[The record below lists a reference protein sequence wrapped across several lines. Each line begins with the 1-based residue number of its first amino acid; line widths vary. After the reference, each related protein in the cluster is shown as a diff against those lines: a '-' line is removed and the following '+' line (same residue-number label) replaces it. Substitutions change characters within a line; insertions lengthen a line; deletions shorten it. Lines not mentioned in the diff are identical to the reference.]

1 MHNEIPCILSAIIVV
16 ALKNIL
22 TQPKKLPYL
31 WNTYKPD
38 FLLTKTQIDKTQS
51 DYLLSSIKAIRVLG
65 SLNFSSAENFTN
77 RIYKTINNMMLDEDF
92 NYVNNNVLSHH
103 NGINDKIQDGY
114 HNHCQLN
121 EASVNT
127 KDSKN
132 NIYELS
138 KILNERNGT
147 KSDDNY
153 VLRNSNVVSKS
164 SDVSNCLQMFF

>member
-1 MHNEIPCILSAIIVV
+1 MYILLDIINFRF
-16 ALKNIL
+16 LK
-22 TQPKKLPYL
+22 
-31 WNTYKPD
+31 
-38 FLLTKTQIDKTQS
+38 LLTKTQIDKTQS

-153 VLRNSNVVSKS
+153 LLRNNVVSKS